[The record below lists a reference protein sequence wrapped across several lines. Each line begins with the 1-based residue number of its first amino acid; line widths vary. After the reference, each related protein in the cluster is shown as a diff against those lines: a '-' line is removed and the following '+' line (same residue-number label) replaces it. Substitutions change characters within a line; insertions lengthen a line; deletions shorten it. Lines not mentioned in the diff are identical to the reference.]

1 MKAQIPE
8 GMVDQ
13 LNSVTGGEGVPP
25 VLVRAPG
32 RVEVLGNHIDYNGGF
47 VLASTIERYVWSLGV
62 PSEEVNLRSMNF
74 RESIT
79 FHPNVVK
86 PTGTQNWGDFA
97 RGIYWA
103 FSRRKHKIRGV
114 TVVTFGDVPIGSG
127 LGSSAAF
134 EVSLVNLVAHISRL
148 ELNPKALAMLA
159 FEAERLYCGVACGL
173 MDQFTSQLSKPGN
186 LLAIHCAS
194 LRIGNIPLSPDVEL
208 VVTDTMVSRPAYDAL
223 NERRTE
229 CQSALAQLAKAGW
242 DSMNLSEIAP
252 DQLSAVDAVLEETLA
267 RRVRHVVMENSR
279 VQRGIDILREGQ
291 LKDFG
296 QLMYESH
303 ASSRDLYEVSHP
315 QLDFLVELAKQ
326 QKGVLGSRLT
336 GAGLGGAI
344 ISLVKAEYVDEFI
357 QSMTKNYEGA
367 TGQTPSMLTG
377 RPPGGVI
384 VQETSG
390 M

>member
-1 MKAQIPE
+1 MTAQIPE

-13 LNSVTGGEGVPP
+13 LNSVTGEKGAPP

-32 RVEVLGNHIDYNGGF
+32 RVEVLGNHTDYNGGF
-47 VLASTIERYVWSLGV
+47 ILAATIERYVWSLGV
-62 PSEEVNLRSMNF
+62 PSEKVNLGSMNF
-74 RESIT
+74 GESIA
-79 FHPNVVK
+79 FHPNVLK
-86 PTGTQNWGDFA
+86 PTGMQNWGDFA
-97 RGIYWA
+97 QGIYWA
-103 FSRRKHKIRGV
+103 FSRRQHKVQAV
-114 TVVTFGDVPIGSG
+114 TAVTFGDVPIGSG

-134 EVSLVNLVAHISRL
+134 EVSLTNLVAHISRL

-186 LLAIHCAS
+186 LLAIHCAT

-208 VVTDTMVSRPAYDAL
+208 VVTDSMVTRPANDAL
-223 NERRTE
+223 SERRTE
-229 CQSALAQLAKAGW
+229 CQSALAQLTEAGW
-242 DSMNLSEIAP
+242 NSKNLSEIVP
-252 DQLSAVDAVLEETLA
+252 DQLGAVDAMLEETLA

-279 VQRGIDILREGQ
+279 VQRGMDILRKGQ

-303 ASSRDLYEVSHP
+303 ASSRNLYEVSHP

-344 ISLVKAEYVDEFI
+344 ISLVKAKHVDEFI
-357 QSMTKNYEGA
+357 RSMTRNYEG
-367 TGQTPSMLTG
+367 M
-377 RPPGGVI
+377 
-384 VQETSG
+384 
-390 M
+390 

>member
-1 MKAQIPE
+1 MKVQIPE

-13 LNSVTGGEGVPP
+13 LDSVTMGKGAPP
-25 VLVRAPG
+25 VIVRAPG

-47 VLASTIERYVWSLGV
+47 VLAATIERYVWSLGV

-74 RESIT
+74 RESIA
-79 FHPNVVK
+79 FHPNVLI
-86 PTGTQNWGDFA
+86 PTGMQNWGDFA
-97 RGIYWA
+97 QGIYWA
-103 FSRRKHKIRGV
+103 FSRRQHKVRAV
-114 TVVTFGDVPIGSG
+114 TAVTFGDVPIGSG

-134 EVSLVNLVAHISRL
+134 EVSIANLIAHISRL

-173 MDQFTSQLSKPGN
+173 MDQFASQLSKPGN

-194 LRIGNIPLSPDVEL
+194 LRIGDIPLSPDVEL
-208 VVTDTMVSRPAYDAL
+208 VVTDTMVPRPASDAL

-229 CQSALAQLAKAGW
+229 CQSALAQLTEAGG
-242 DSMNLSEIAP
+242 DSKNLSEIVP
-252 DQLSAVDAVLEETLA
+252 DQLGAVNAVLEETLA

-279 VQRGIDILREGQ
+279 VQRGMDILREGR

-315 QLDFLVELAKQ
+315 QLDFLVELARQ

-344 ISLVKAEYVDEFI
+344 ISLVKTKHVDEFI
-357 QSMTKNYEGA
+357 RSVTQDYENA
-367 TGQTPSMLTG
+367 TGQTPSILAG

-384 VQETSG
+384 VQETSS